1 MSGED
6 DTAGKPY
13 LLVVDDNVEWA
24 DLIEEVAT
32 RAGYRVK
39 TAASAVAALEAIEVE
54 APDLVVSDIFMPEM
68 DGIELIWE
76 LGKLPKKPALML
88 ISGNVA
94 PILKAAENLARENG
108 FDVIGAFGKPMR
120 LGNLREALEGAIK
133 RDVGGTAA

>member
-1 MSGED
+1 MTDD
-6 DTAGKPY
+6 DTRPY

-24 DLIEEVAT
+24 ELIEEVAT
-32 RAGYRVK
+32 RTGYRVS
-39 TAASAVAALEAIEVE
+39 TAASAVAALEVIEKE
-54 APDLVVSDIFMPEM
+54 APDLVVSAIFMPEM

-108 FDVIGAFGKPMR
+108 FDVIGAFAKPMR
-120 LGNLREALEGAIK
+120 LGNLREALDGAMN
-133 RDVGGTAA
+133 RGESDAPE

>member
-1 MSGED
+1 MSEND
-6 DTAGKPY
+6 DRPY

-24 DLIEEVAT
+24 ELIQEVAIRT
-32 RAGYRVK
+32 GYRVS
-39 TAASAVAALEAIEVE
+39 TAISALAALEAIETE

-76 LGKLPKKPALML
+76 LGKLSKKPALML

-108 FDVIGAFGKPMR
+108 FEVIGAFGKPMR
-120 LGNLREALEGAIK
+120 LGNLREALEGAMK
-133 RDVGGTAA
+133 RGRGDATV